1 MNKGQKDQIRL
12 FILKQMY
19 YGDLRSKLDEISRE
33 SNVHPF
39 EAIDFY
45 ENEVERI
52 NKLFNYPG
60 Q

>member
-1 MNKGQKDQIRL
+1 MNKAQKDQIRL
-12 FILKQMY
+12 FIVSELSD
-19 YGDLRSKLDEISRE
+19 GDVRLRLDAIAQDC
-33 SNVHPF
+33 NCYPF
-39 EAIDFY
+39 EAMEFY